1 MTSLQEKCLL
11 ILIQKTIGTS
21 DNYLV
26 NVQLPVKSKDEL
38 ISICEYFSMRNFIS
52 KVDIRGWNYIA
63 CQVEEKALKY
73 AIDFYTENQ
82 NPQFVLDTEKK
93 ERRLC

>member
-11 ILIQKTIGTS
+11 ILVQKTIGTS

-38 ISICEYFSMRNFIS
+38 ILVCEYFTANRYIS
-52 KVDIRGWNYIA
+52 KLDIRGWDYIA

-73 AIDFYTENQ
+73 AISLYTKNSYYNANE
-82 NPQFVLDTEKK
+82 E
-93 ERRLC
+93 E